1 MDKIPINSLLAR
13 CLSCHS
19 PNHMADFLEKCE
31 NLFAKI
37 SEKLD
42 LCKRTSG
49 KEAYSAKQEYSSFL
63 RITMKRKK
71 NNFIQ
76 FRKKDD
82 RVDTFL
88 WKYISETGKYD
99 NLGKIF
105 KLLLILFQA
114 QVKHGFSVNSNI
126 LVENLH
132 EHSLIAQ
139 RLVNDYMRSQNLQPY
154 ELPTTKKVLTNVKN
168 VRSR

>member
-1 MDKIPINSLLAR
+1 
-13 CLSCHS
+13 
-19 PNHMADFLEKCE
+19 
-31 NLFAKI
+31 
-37 SEKLD
+37 
-42 LCKRTSG
+42 
-49 KEAYSAKQEYSSFL
+49 
-63 RITMKRKK
+63 MKRKM

-154 ELPTTKKVLTNVKN
+154 ELHMTKKLLSNVKN
-168 VRSR
+168 ARSRYFQLLD

>member
-1 MDKIPINSLLAR
+1 MQKYQKS
-13 CLSCHS
+13 LSCVREHQ
-19 PNHMADFLEKCE
+19 ER
-31 NLFAKI
+31 
-37 SEKLD
+37 KLTQQNKSI
-42 LCKRTSG
+42 LV
-49 KEAYSAKQEYSSFL
+49 FL
-63 RITMKRKK
+63 RITMKRKM

-154 ELPTTKKVLTNVKN
+154 ELPMAKKVLTNVKN
-168 VRSR
+168 ARSRWKVLH

>member
-1 MDKIPINSLLAR
+1 MQKYQKS
-13 CLSCHS
+13 LSCVREHQ
-19 PNHMADFLEKCE
+19 ER
-31 NLFAKI
+31 
-37 SEKLD
+37 KLTQQNKSI
-42 LCKRTSG
+42 LV
-49 KEAYSAKQEYSSFL
+49 FL
-63 RITMKRKK
+63 RITMKRKM

-154 ELPTTKKVLTNVKN
+154 ELPMTKKVLTNVKN
-168 VRSR
+168 ARSR

>member
-1 MDKIPINSLLAR
+1 MQKYQKS
-13 CLSCHS
+13 LSCVREHQ
-19 PNHMADFLEKCE
+19 ER
-31 NLFAKI
+31 
-37 SEKLD
+37 KLTQQNKSI
-42 LCKRTSG
+42 LV
-49 KEAYSAKQEYSSFL
+49 FL
-63 RITMKRKK
+63 RITMKRKM

-154 ELPTTKKVLTNVKN
+154 ELPMTKKVLTNVKN
-168 VRSR
+168 ARSRWKVLH

>member
-1 MDKIPINSLLAR
+1 MQKYQKS
-13 CLSCHS
+13 LSCVREHQ
-19 PNHMADFLEKCE
+19 ER
-31 NLFAKI
+31 
-37 SEKLD
+37 KLTQQNKSI
-42 LCKRTSG
+42 LV
-49 KEAYSAKQEYSSFL
+49 FL
-63 RITMKRKK
+63 RITMKRKM

-154 ELPTTKKVLTNVKN
+154 ELPMAKKVLTNVKN
-168 VRSR
+168 ARSR